1 MQIPKSENMTADEIV
16 KLASLEK
23 GSTGMGSEM
32 EVQKR
37 PSIEEISTFAIRS
50 IGSWMTP
57 IISFLQDCHLP

>member
-1 MQIPKSENMTADEIV
+1 MQIPKSENMTANEIV

-37 PSIEEISTFAIRS
+37 PSIEEISTFAILNT
-50 IGSWMTP
+50 GS
-57 IISFLQDCHLP
+57 